1 MMKKYRQKQ
10 ELQAAKD
17 YQMKLK
23 AERLQEEK
31 RMEDEFKSK
40 MAEKFAEDE
49 RLEQMNA
56 QKRRMR
62 EQEHKREIERLWQEK
77 LAVYRVQREQE
88 WEEKRLKQ
96 EQEFI
101 QQEIIAREKERLL

>member
-1 MMKKYRQKQ
+1 M
-10 ELQAAKD
+10 QAAKD
-17 YQMKLK
+17 FQLKLK
-23 AERLQEEK
+23 AERMEEEK
-31 RMEDEFKSK
+31 RMEEEFKIK

-77 LAVYRVQREQE
+77 LAVY
-88 WEEKRLKQ
+88 
-96 EQEFI
+96 
-101 QQEIIAREKERLL
+101 